1 MTTSLPEPSPD
12 GDPGL
17 RLRPSPELAS
27 VPEAR
32 APAVAP
38 LPSSAN
44 QPAAQPAA
52 QADASPG
59 DPQATYTVAGVTVAT
74 GTLVAGGAALLA
86 AVGWLVERRRRLALE
101 GEKDSVMWAGKP
113 LANPALATN
122 ADRLDDILPDSP
134 DPAESARTIYVTA
147 IGETTSRREA
157 TLIDLHQLH
166 GKLTRRRQRGDTV
179 AAILLLQQHLVD
191 FRYTSPWLF
200 LELRELYKQLERQKE
215 WDIAREAFSKRFGQN
230 APAWAAPS
238 TAETELADDA
248 QLSREITRM
257 WPYREAR
264 MYILHWMLGEHE
276 MRQRCSGPPLLAL
289 GVYRD
294 LMALD
299 HVLDMMMVMRSPNA
313 EPLM

>member
-1 MTTSLPEPSPD
+1 MTTSLPDLSLE

-17 RLRPSPELAS
+17 RLRHSDQLAS
-27 VPEAR
+27 VPGPRPPAPPLPD
-32 APAVAP
+32 APAARP
-38 LPSSAN
+38 MSAN
-44 QPAAQPAA
+44 AAAMPGETPVPAAPQVTAA
-52 QADASPG
+52 TWAAAGMAVFAS
-59 DPQATYTVAGVTVAT
+59 
-74 GTLVAGGAALLA
+74 L
-86 AVGWLVERRRRLALE
+86 GWLVERRRRRALE
-101 GEKDSVMWAGKP
+101 SEKDSVMWADKQP
-113 LANPALATN
+113 LSASLATN

-134 DPAESARTIYVTA
+134 DPAEAARTIYVTA
-147 IGETTSRREA
+147 IGETSSRREA

-166 GKLTRRRQRGDTV
+166 GKLARRRERGDTV

-200 LELRELYKQLERQKE
+200 LELRELYKLLDRHKE

-230 APAWAAPS
+230 APVWTAPS
-238 TAETELADDA
+238 TADAELVDDA

-276 MRQRCSGPPLLAL
+276 MRQRCSGPPLLSL

-299 HVLDMMMVMRSPNA
+299 HVLDVMMVMRPAVADS
-313 EPLM
+313 LL

>member
-1 MTTSLPEPSPD
+1 MTTSLPELSVD
-12 GDPGL
+12 GETGL

-27 VPEAR
+27 VPVAR
-32 APAVAP
+32 APTP
-38 LPSSAN
+38 T
-44 QPAAQPAA
+44 PAAA
-52 QADASPG
+52 QASASASAMTPPLAGAGTPVPG
-59 DPQATYTVAGVTVAT
+59 VVIAGFPLAT

-86 AVGWLVERRRRLALE
+86 TVGWLVERRQRILLE

-113 LANPALATN
+113 LANLAQATN
-122 ADRLDDILPDSP
+122 ADRLEDILPDSP
-134 DPAESARTIYVTA
+134 DPAEAARTIYVTA

-166 GKLTRRRQRGDTV
+166 GKLTRRRARGDTV

-200 LELRELYKQLERQKE
+200 LELHELYKVLHRQKE
-215 WDIAREAFSKRFGQN
+215 WDIAREAFRKRFGQN

-238 TAETELADDA
+238 TADAGLADDP
-248 QLSREITRM
+248 QLAREITRM

-264 MYILHWMLGEHE
+264 MYILRWMLGEHD
-276 MRQRCSGPPLLAL
+276 MRQRCSGPPLLSL

-294 LMALD
+294 LMTLD
-299 HVLDMMMVMRSPNA
+299 HVLDEMMVMRSPNTD
-313 EPLM
+313 PLL

>member
-1 MTTSLPEPSPD
+1 MTTSLPDPSPD
-12 GDPGL
+12 GEPGL

-27 VPEAR
+27 VPAERPPAPPVAMP
-32 APAVAP
+32 APASAPVAE
-38 LPSSAN
+38 L
-44 QPAAQPAA
+44 
-52 QADASPG
+52 G
-59 DPQATYTVAGVTVAT
+59 DPQAMYTVAGVSVGT
-74 GTLVAGGAALLA
+74 GTLLAGGAALLA
-86 AVGWLVERRRRLALE
+86 TVGWLVERRRRLALE

-113 LANPALATN
+113 LANPTLATN

-134 DPAESARTIYVTA
+134 DPAEAARTIYVTA

-200 LELRELYKQLERQKE
+200 LELRELYKQLERQTE

-230 APAWAAPS
+230 APAWGAPS
-238 TAETELADDA
+238 TADAELTDDP
-248 QLSREITRM
+248 QLSREVTRM

-264 MYILHWMLGEHE
+264 MYILHWLLGEHE

-294 LMALD
+294 LMDLD
-299 HVLDMMMVMRSPNA
+299 RVLDVMMVMRPAAADS
-313 EPLM
+313 LL

>member
-17 RLRPSPELAS
+17 RLRQSPELAS
-27 VPEAR
+27 VPVAR
-32 APAVAP
+32 APAP
-38 LPSSAN
+38 P
-44 QPAAQPAA
+44 PAAPAPAA
-52 QADASPG
+52 AAPPAADLG
-59 DPQATYTVAGVTVAT
+59 DAPATYALGGVAVGA
-74 GTLVAGGAALLA
+74 GTLITSAAALLA
-86 AVGWLVERRRRLALE
+86 TVGWLMERRRRLSLE
-101 GEKDSVMWAGKP
+101 SEKDSVMWAGKP

-134 DPAESARTIYVTA
+134 NPAEAARTIYVTA

-157 TLIDLHQLH
+157 TLIDLHQLL
-166 GKLTRRRQRGDTV
+166 GKLARRRLRGDTV
-179 AAILLLQQHLVD
+179 AAVLLLQQHLVD

-200 LELRELYKQLERQKE
+200 LELRELYKQLDRQKE

-230 APAWAAPS
+230 APAWNAPS
-238 TAETELADDA
+238 TADAELADDP
-248 QLSREITRM
+248 QLSREIIRM

-276 MRQRCSGPPLLAL
+276 MRQRCSGPPLLSL

-299 HVLDMMMVMRSPNA
+299 QVLDVMMVMRSPNA
-313 EPLM
+313 DSLL

>member
-17 RLRPSPELAS
+17 HLRPSPELAS
-27 VPEAR
+27 VPVAR
-32 APAVAP
+32 APAPPPALPAP
-38 LPSSAN
+38 TTAAPT
-44 QPAAQPAA
+44 PAA
-52 QADASPG
+52 
-59 DPQATYTVAGVTVAT
+59 AGVDPEPGTMVVGGVAIGSGTLAT
-74 GTLVAGGAALLA
+74 GAAALLA
-86 AVGWLVERRRRLALE
+86 TVGWLVERRRRLSLE

-113 LANPALATN
+113 LANPAMATN

-134 DPAESARTIYVTA
+134 NPAEAARTIYVTA

-166 GKLTRRRQRGDTV
+166 GKLTRRRLRGDTV
-179 AAILLLQQHLVD
+179 AAVLLLQQHLVD

-200 LELRELYKQLERQKE
+200 LELRELYQQLDRQKE

-230 APAWAAPS
+230 APAWGAPS
-238 TAETELADDA
+238 TADAELADDP
-248 QLSREITRM
+248 QLSREIIRM

-299 HVLDMMMVMRSPNA
+299 HVLDVMMVMRSPNA
-313 EPLM
+313 DSLL

>member
-27 VPEAR
+27 VPVAR
-32 APAVAP
+32 APAPPPAP
-38 LPSSAN
+38 ATAAP
-44 QPAAQPAA
+44 QPAAAL
-52 QADASPG
+52 D
-59 DPQATYTVAGVTVAT
+59 DPPATYAVGGVAVGT
-74 GTLVAGGAALLA
+74 GTLVAGAAALLA
-86 AVGWLVERRRRLALE
+86 TVGWLMERRHRLSLE
-101 GEKDSVMWAGKP
+101 SEKDSVMWAGKP
-113 LANPALATN
+113 LANPAMATN
-122 ADRLDDILPDSP
+122 ADRLEDILPDSP
-134 DPAESARTIYVTA
+134 DPAEAARTIYVTA

-166 GKLTRRRQRGDTV
+166 GKLTRRRLRGDTV
-179 AAILLLQQHLVD
+179 AAVLLLQQHLVD

-200 LELRELYKQLERQKE
+200 LELRELYKQLDRQKE

-230 APAWAAPS
+230 APAWGAPS
-238 TAETELADDA
+238 TADAELAEDP

-276 MRQRCSGPPLLAL
+276 MRQRCSGPPLLSL

-299 HVLDMMMVMRSPNA
+299 NVLDVMMVMRSPNA
-313 EPLM
+313 DSLL